1 MTKKQLLVNTVS
13 FTIVPIAILSVTQH
27 PASSSSAI
35 INLQNTTAWWII
47 EAVILFVL
55 WMNSHYFLEKGN
67 YQNMKVVQWY
77 LLWNILCFFRGIYI
91 AETYWDWKGLVGNTF
106 ALLVP
111 IVAYTATSKST
122 LQSILWFYI
131 KFSLPLFAVIAFI
144 ISKDAYGFYLVPIS
158 FLMLFFPALS
168 TRWKFVVVAFTLLV
182 LTIDFDA
189 RSNVIKF
196 IFPVLILLI
205 YYFREIISIKLLEI
219 IRKILIIIPILFF
232 ILAVSGVF
240 NIFKMDNY
248 IKGNYTNIKKDAN
261 GNETKSDI
269 INDSRTFLYIEVLQ
283 SAKKYNTWWLGRSQA
298 RGNISETFGEFENL
312 GRGERLA
319 NEVAILNIF
328 TWTGIIG
335 VILYLSVFY
344 WASYMAINQSNNTFS
359 KMIGVFIAFR
369 WAFGWVEDVNYF
381 TLNYF
386 FLWIMIG
393 ICFSKSF
400 RNMNNI
406 EVIIWA
412 KGIFDSRYKKEII
425 NTKSKIDSIQ

>member
-144 ISKDAYGFYLVPIS
+144 ISGTDKLFDVVFPS
-158 FLMLFFPALS
+158 F
-168 TRWKFVVVAFTLLV
+168 
-182 LTIDFDA
+182 
-189 RSNVIKF
+189 
-196 IFPVLILLI
+196 I
-205 YYFREIISIKLLEI
+205 YTLEI
-219 IRKILIIIPILFF
+219 CCCRI
-232 ILAVSGVF
+232 
-240 NIFKMDNY
+240 Y
-248 IKGNYTNIKKDAN
+248 
-261 GNETKSDI
+261 
-269 INDSRTFLYIEVLQ
+269 
-283 SAKKYNTWWLGRSQA
+283 
-298 RGNISETFGEFENL
+298 
-312 GRGERLA
+312 
-319 NEVAILNIF
+319 
-328 TWTGIIG
+328 IIG
-335 VILYLSVFY
+335 T
-344 WASYMAINQSNNTFS
+344 NHR
-359 KMIGVFIAFR
+359 FR
-369 WAFGWVEDVNYF
+369 C
-381 TLNYF
+381 T
-386 FLWIMIG
+386 
-393 ICFSKSF
+393 
-400 RNMNNI
+400 
-406 EVIIWA
+406 
-412 KGIFDSRYKKEII
+412 
-425 NTKSKIDSIQ
+425 Q